1 MAMPFAL
8 WVAPPVGATV
18 VLVVVLVVGL
28 VVVVAVVVVG
38 AAIEIEAALSFQW
51 ARTLQ
56 PDRNTPTFT
65 TYGPSAAAR
74 GTLQVVEKVRFRA
87 LRVWFFHAWS

>member
-1 MAMPFAL
+1 MPFAL

-18 VLVVVLVVGL
+18 VLVVVV
-28 VVVVAVVVVG
+28 VVVVAG

-87 LRVWFFHAWS
+87 LRVCFVHAWS